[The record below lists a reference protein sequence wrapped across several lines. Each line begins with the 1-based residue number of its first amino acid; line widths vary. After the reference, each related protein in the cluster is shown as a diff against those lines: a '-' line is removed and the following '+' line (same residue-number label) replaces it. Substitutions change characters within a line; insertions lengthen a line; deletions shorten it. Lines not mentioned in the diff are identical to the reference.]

1 MRDCNSAIVR
11 VVDAARTNA
20 ISGVGDGE
28 ASGVSIGLA
37 VGVGLTVGAGVG
49 LAVGTTRRSRP
60 VCCCGSAG
68 VAATKRAQS
77 RLRTT
82 KLGKIRA
89 RDFVNII
96 VFVAGPS
103 SVAQP

>member
-37 VGVGLTVGAGVG
+37 VGVGLT
-49 LAVGTTRRSRP
+49 LLLRKCRS
-60 VCCCGSAG
+60 GSHQKSAKQ
-68 VAATKRAQS
+68 TK
-77 RLRTT
+77 
-82 KLGKIRA
+82 
-89 RDFVNII
+89 DD
-96 VFVAGPS
+96 
-103 SVAQP
+103 